1 MDFQVPSH
9 ILPHLY
15 VFYVDRNIT
24 AAERVVCNIELSID
38 TSISLL
44 VMKSPLFE

>member
-15 VFYVDRNIT
+15 VFFYIGILLQWIGL
-24 AAERVVCNIELSID
+24 CNTDLSRD
-38 TSISLL
+38 TSSVYL
-44 VMKSPLFE
+44 VIKLPVVE